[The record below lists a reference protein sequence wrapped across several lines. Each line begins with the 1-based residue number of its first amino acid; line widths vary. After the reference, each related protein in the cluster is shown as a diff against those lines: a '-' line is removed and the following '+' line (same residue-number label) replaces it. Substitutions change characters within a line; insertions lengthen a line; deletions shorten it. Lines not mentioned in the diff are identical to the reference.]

1 MLVSDWIMTE
11 RIVFLTYTREVFAAT
26 QHWTEAHQI
35 FAERPG
41 TLLGYDEAA
50 LV

>member
-26 QHWTEAHQI
+26 QHWTEAHKI
-35 FAERPG
+35 FPEPPQPPV
-41 TLLGYDEAA
+41 GYDEAA